1 MNILE
6 IVRTDEFDRDDMERM
21 LDVSPRLRSAA
32 DTVTDATATGEGLV
46 SDLWSSLIRVAPRKV
61 DEVPP
66 RLRVNET
73 VVDRIWEAQDYRDLH
88 EHTMGDPVNTAAG
101 VVSLSKKV
109 AGMLAELADVAEQAE
124 KAQDAQD
131 ALDQAMSADQPG
143 GGGGAP
149 SDEETLE
156 SLRSTATAESELL
169 DTMLDENLPKIDKA
183 VRAGLE
189 DARTEAEA
197 NAAAAAGWDLSPG
210 DALKMDPAERIRL
223 LNLLSTERM
232 RRIAE
237 LVGLMHAMA
246 LGNRERRFEL
256 LPGEVYDVTLGDS
269 LARLVPGE
277 LVALAIP
284 ELEDL
289 LLLRLIQGQ
298 AMNYLTRE
306 IERAGKGAIVF
317 LGDYSGSMD
326 GPKADWCAAFGL
338 ALLRAARDQGRAF
351 HAIAFRGKG
360 SWERFDFP
368 VGDVSIDRMIE
379 FASCM
384 PNGGTEVTGP
394 LDEAVAILEAEYN
407 RGGQI
412 EGDIV
417 LATDGEVGVPAEW
430 LAEFIENRERLQ
442 FSVYGLAI
450 RARLSTLQALCTH
463 VGDVTDLASA
473 RDVVDLFE
481 SVY

>member
-1 MNILE
+1 MNTLE
-6 IVRTDEFDRDDMERM
+6 IVRTDEFDRDDMEQM
-21 LDVSPRLRSAA
+21 LDTSPRLRSAA
-32 DTVTDATATGEGLV
+32 DVVTDATATGEGLV
-46 SDLWSSLIRVAPRKV
+46 TDLWSSLIRVAPRKV

-66 RLRVNET
+66 KLRVNET
-73 VVDRIWEAQDYRDLH
+73 VIDRIWEAQDYRDLH

-109 AGMLAELADVAEQAE
+109 AGMLTELADVAEQAE
-124 KAQDAQD
+124 KAQEAQD
-131 ALDQAMSADQPG
+131 ALDEAMSGDGQGGPG
-143 GGGGAP
+143 T
-149 SDEETLE
+149 DEETLE
-156 SLRSTATAESELL
+156 SLRSTATTESGLL
-169 DTMLDENLPKIDKA
+169 DAMLDENLPKIDKA

-189 DARTEAEA
+189 DAKTEADA

-223 LNLLSTERM
+223 LGLLSTERM

-306 IERAGKGAIVF
+306 VDRAGKGAIVF

-326 GPKADWCAAFGL
+326 GAKADWCAAFGL

-351 HAIAFRGKG
+351 HAICFRGKG
-360 SWERFDFP
+360 EWQRFDFP
-368 VGDVSIDRMIE
+368 VGDVTVDRMIE

-394 LDEAVAILEAEYN
+394 LDEAVGILQAEHDH
-407 RGGQI
+407 GGQI

-417 LATDGEVGVPAEW
+417 LATDGEVGVPPEW
-430 LAEFIENRERLQ
+430 LDQFIETRERLQ
-442 FSVYGLAI
+442 FNVYGLAI

-463 VGDVTDLASA
+463 VGDVTDLGSA
-473 RDVVDLFE
+473 RDVVDIFE